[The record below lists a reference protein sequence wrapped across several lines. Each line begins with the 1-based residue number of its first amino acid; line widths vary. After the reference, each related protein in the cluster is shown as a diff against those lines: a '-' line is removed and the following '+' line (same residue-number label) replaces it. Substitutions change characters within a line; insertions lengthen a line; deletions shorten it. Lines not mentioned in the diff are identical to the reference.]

1 MNYTH
6 SETTRTLDT
15 KRWWALFVLLLGTF
29 MVILDSFIVN
39 VAIPTIQEQLH
50 ASTTQIQFI
59 VASYVLSYA
68 VLLIAGAR
76 LGDWQGRKRMFLV
89 GMGIFIAAS
98 ALCGF
103 SLSAGFLIFSR
114 VIQGIGAAILIPQVL
129 SIIQVIFPPEERGK
143 AIGFYGAVSGL
154 GLIAGQII
162 GGTLLHFDLWG
173 LGWRAVFLINL
184 PIGILAMLM
193 IIPLLKETPSNG
205 NQKIDVRG
213 IIILTW
219 GLLLLV
225 YPLVV
230 GREAGW
236 PLWIYLSFG
245 GAIALFFLYQ
255 FHEKRMT
262 LRGDEPLIRVN
273 IFKERTFTLGV
284 FTILAYQIGNSGFF
298 LVVSMTLQDAL
309 SLSAIDSAIA
319 FIPIGFAFF
328 IASLLGPKRA
338 KTNTSVLKWG
348 AALLIAGYAAVI
360 AVCSYYGNDLH
371 WQQLI
376 MLFFLIGLGQGFV
389 GAPLMGTIMSGVPK
403 EHVGSAS
410 GILST
415 FMQTANALGI
425 AAIGS
430 VFFAVLSQAATYTGT
445 SALQL
450 QLHSFI
456 VALACSAILGAVT
469 FTLILCLQKKKSVAS
484 SSKTTLVINQK
495 EN

>member
-1 MNYTH
+1 MVGTVCF
-6 SETTRTLDT
+6 TTRNVYGYLGFFYCECCHSNDPGATSCKYNTNTIHSGILRT
-15 KRWWALFVLLLGTF
+15 VLCC
-29 MVILDSFIVN
+29 IIDWRSSFRR
-39 VAIPTIQEQLH
+39 L
-50 ASTTQIQFI
+50 
-59 VASYVLSYA
+59 
-68 VLLIAGAR
+68 AR
-76 LGDWQGRKRMFLV
+76 KKKDVPCRHGD
-89 GMGIFIAAS
+89 IYCS
-98 ALCGF
+98 
-103 SLSAGFLIFSR
+103 
-114 VIQGIGAAILIPQVL
+114 
-129 SIIQVIFPPEERGK
+129 
-143 AIGFYGAVSGL
+143 L

-213 IIILTW
+213 IIILTC

-236 PLWIYLSFG
+236 PLWIYLSFV

-328 IASLLGPKRA
+328 IASLLGPNLA
-338 KTNTSVLKWG
+338 KTNASVLKWG
-348 AALLIAGYAAVI
+348 ATLLIAGYAAVMQC
-360 AVCSYYGNDLH
+360 V
-371 WQQLI
+371 LI
-376 MLFFLIGLGQGFV
+376 T
-389 GAPLMGTIMSGVPK
+389 GTIC
-403 EHVGSAS
+403 
-410 GILST
+410 
-415 FMQTANALGI
+415 
-425 AAIGS
+425 IGS
-430 VFFAVLSQAATYTGT
+430 S
-445 SALQL
+445 
-450 QLHSFI
+450 
-456 VALACSAILGAVT
+456 
-469 FTLILCLQKKKSVAS
+469 
-484 SSKTTLVINQK
+484 
-495 EN
+495 